1 MKKLLRK
8 VIGDSLLYKIN
19 RWRKKD
25 STSPKEEESEDFQKR
40 NAFYASF
47 VQKGALC
54 FDVGANLGNRVGPL
68 LSVGARV
75 VAVEPQE
82 NCYKALRN
90 KFGKRIEIVTKGLG
104 AEPGIKDFFISN
116 AHTIS
121 SFSEEFVEV
130 VKDGRFKEYN
140 WNKTIQVEMTTLDA
154 LVEKYGVPTF
164 IKIDVEGY
172 ELEVLKGLSSPID
185 MVSFEYMVP
194 EQATK
199 VVECIAQIEKNN
211 PAVECNFSVGESMEF
226 ALESWLSAT
235 QMKDYV
241 LGAGFI
247 NTEFG
252 DVYCRK
258 PNQV

>member
-1 MKKLLRK
+1 L
-8 VIGDSLLYKIN
+8 
-19 RWRKKD
+19 
-25 STSPKEEESEDFQKR
+25 KEEESEDFQKR
-40 NAFYASF
+40 STFYASF

-68 LSVGARV
+68 LSAGARV

-90 KFGKRIEIVTKGLG
+90 KFGTKIDIVTKGLG
-104 AEPGIKDFFISN
+104 AEPGIKDFYISN

-140 WNKTIQVEMTTLDA
+140 WNKTIKVEITTLDA
-154 LVEKYGVPTF
+154 LVEKYGTPAF

-185 MVSFEYMVP
+185 MISVEYMVP
-194 EQATK
+194 EQAAK
-199 VVECIAQIEKNN
+199 VVECIEQIEKNN
-211 PAVECNFSVGESMEF
+211 PTIECNFSVGESMEF
-226 ALESWLSAT
+226 GLEAWLSAT
-235 QMKDYV
+235 EMKDYV
-241 LGAGFI
+241 LGPGFI
-247 NTEFG
+247 STEFG

-258 PNQV
+258 RNV